1 MSNSETPKTGGN
13 KPKAE
18 KTTVTTGG
26 SDGSDGTSTSKKEE
40 GDDREYTAL
49 EFAEIKGFDGAN
61 KFAVQRLYPGNQ
73 RKTLSAWVK
82 LLKNDFDFQH

>member
-1 MSNSETPKTGGN
+1 MSTNETTKTGGTG
-13 KPKAE
+13 KTKAE
-18 KTTVTTGG
+18 KVTTGG
-26 SDGSDGTSTSKKEE
+26 STESGGASTASNKEE
-40 GDDREYTAL
+40 GEDREYTAL

-61 KFAVQRLYPGNQ
+61 KFAIQRLYPGNQ